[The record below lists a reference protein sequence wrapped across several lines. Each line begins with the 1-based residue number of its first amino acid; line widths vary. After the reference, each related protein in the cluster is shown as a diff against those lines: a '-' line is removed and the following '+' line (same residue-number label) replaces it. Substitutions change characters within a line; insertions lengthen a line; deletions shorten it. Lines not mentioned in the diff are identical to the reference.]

1 MARKGLG
8 TLLNGVETEPKQL
21 TNDDVVIAEPVTPDS
36 PVVREIA
43 ALEGHST
50 YNKVVAD
57 ITNLN
62 GTLEVNRA
70 LLQVATNEIRN
81 VDIKLDEAKKVLQ
94 DYKATVDDVT
104 KKATD
109 ANNTISSFIFKAK
122 LEDKSVTE
130 LQDAHAKM
138 LGDVT
143 KEWND
148 FATAQKKWMQAH
160 KGEVKVMID
169 SGEGTWLSGRVFST
183 CLCIFTL
190 LLFFFAMTIIANIT
204 TIHSGVLT
212 ILLWTY
218 GITMAAVLGIHYHF
232 SRKT

>member
-1 MARKGLG
+1 MSRKGLG
-8 TLLNGVETEPKQL
+8 SLLNRVEDELKQP
-21 TNDDVVIAEPVTPDS
+21 TTDNVVIAEPVTPES
-36 PVVREIA
+36 PIVRNIV
-43 ALEGHST
+43 ALEGHSA

-70 LLQVATNEIRN
+70 LLQVATNEVRN
-81 VDIKLDEAKKVLQ
+81 VDIKLEDAKKVLQ
-94 DYKATVDDVT
+94 DYKATVDNVT
-104 KKATD
+104 KKVEN
-109 ANNTISSFIFKAK
+109 ANNTISSFTFKAK

-130 LQDAHAKM
+130 LKVAHAKM

-160 KGEVKVMID
+160 KGEVKAMID
-169 SGEGTWLSGRVFST
+169 SGEGTWLSGRVFGT

-190 LLFFFAMTIIANIT
+190 LLFFFAMTIIANFT
-204 TIHSGVLT
+204 VIHSGVLT

-218 GITMAAVLGIHYHF
+218 SITMAAVLGIYYHF
-232 SRKT
+232 SRKR

>member
-70 LLQVATNEIRN
+70 LLQVATNEVRN
-81 VDIKLDEAKKVLQ
+81 VDIKLDEAKKVLE

-109 ANNTISSFIFKAK
+109 ANNTISSFTFKAK

-160 KGEVKVMID
+160 KDEVKAMID
-169 SGEGTWLSGRVFST
+169 SGEGAWLSGRVFGT

-190 LLFFFAMTIIANIT
+190 LLFFFAMTIIANFT
-204 TIHSGVLT
+204 VIHSRVLT

-218 GITMAAVLGIHYHF
+218 GITMATVHRLVVL
-232 SRKT
+232 RQP

>member
-1 MARKGLG
+1 MSRKGLG

-21 TNDDVVIAEPVTPDS
+21 TNADVVIAEPVTPES
-36 PVVREIA
+36 PVVREIVS
-43 ALEGHST
+43 LEGHST

-94 DYKATVDDVT
+94 GYKDAVDDVT

-109 ANNTISSFIFKAK
+109 ANNTISSFTFKAK

-130 LQDAHAKM
+130 LQDAHVKM

-143 KEWND
+143 KAWND
-148 FATAQKKWMQAH
+148 FATAQKKWMQAR
-160 KGEVKVMID
+160 KDEVKAMID
-169 SGEGTWLSGRVFST
+169 SGEGTWLSGRVFGT

-190 LLFFFAMTIIANIT
+190 LLFFFAMTIIANFT
-204 TIHSGVLT
+204 VIHSRVLT

-218 GITMAAVLGIHYHF
+218 GITMATVHRLVVL
-232 SRKT
+232 RQP

>member
-8 TLLNGVETEPKQL
+8 TLLNGVEAEPKQL
-21 TNDDVVIAEPVTPDS
+21 TNGDVVIAEPVTPNS

-81 VDIKLDEAKKVLQ
+81 VDIKLEDAKNVLQ
-94 DYKATVDDVT
+94 DYKDAVDDVT
-104 KKATD
+104 KKVEN
-109 ANNTISSFIFKAK
+109 ANDTISSFIFKAK

-148 FATAQKKWMQAH
+148 FESAQKKWMQAH
-160 KGEVKVMID
+160 KDEVKAMID
-169 SGEGTWLSGRVFST
+169 SGEGTWLSGRVFGT

-204 TIHSGVLT
+204 TIHSGMLT

-218 GITMAAVLGIHYHF
+218 GITMVAVLGIHYHF